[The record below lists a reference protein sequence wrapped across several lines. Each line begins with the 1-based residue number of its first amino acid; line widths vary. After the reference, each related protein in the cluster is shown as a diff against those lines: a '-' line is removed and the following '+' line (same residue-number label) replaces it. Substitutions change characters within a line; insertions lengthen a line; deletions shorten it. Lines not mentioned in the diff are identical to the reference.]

1 MHFLMSVLVT
11 ACAAKS
17 AAHVRVGGAALLE
30 KLCKESAVELGEYH
44 HTLLTMVSPT
54 LTGTRTL
61 TRTRTRTLTAT
72 RCGVGTRR
80 HATLSTPRSRLRA
93 PWHWRSR

>member
-54 LTGTRTL
+54 PDPNPNPNPNPN
-61 TRTRTRTLTAT
+61 AN
-72 RCGVGTRR
+72 
-80 HATLSTPRSRLRA
+80 PK
-93 PWHWRSR
+93 PNPNPKP

>member
-1 MHFLMSVLVT
+1 MSVLVT

-61 TRTRTRTLTAT
+61 TRTRTRTRTLTLTRALTRTRALTLTLTLT
-72 RCGVGTRR
+72 RC
-80 HATLSTPRSRLRA
+80 
-93 PWHWRSR
+93 